1 MTVIKPKMK
10 KEKSSLVELKNI
22 INESKFSANVKNIK
36 TTLYNNL
43 VKNIVRNVDYILVA
57 GVTFYLTKKMYS
69 IDCEN

>member
-36 TTLYNNL
+36 TAFYNNL

>member
-36 TTLYNNL
+36 TALYNNL

-57 GVTFYLTKKMYS
+57 GVTFYLTKKC
-69 IDCEN
+69 IQ